1 MLGPRRRIA
10 GRAAARLR
18 RSLGFDEL
26 TARLDAVQGRLDALE
41 GSRFPSGPVYL
52 GDHRALVA
60 TRWGAKMEV
69 DTRDAL
75 LAPWLL
81 LDGLWESHVTGWM
94 HDTLKPGNVF
104 VDAGANVGYFTLL
117 GAKLVGSD
125 GRVVAIEA
133 HPATVEI
140 LRRNV
145 VINGFRDRV
154 AVWHRAAWSE
164 TADLKFH
171 QRQHY
176 AANSSLASVGPDG
189 LAALGDSEVA
199 VEVPAV
205 ALDDLLDGL
214 PRVDVIKV
222 DVEGAEVK
230 ALAGLAR
237 TLTAN
242 PHVTVLF
249 EWSPEQLS
257 QMGDRPRDLVDALT
271 GHGFTLRL
279 LEDDLAPVDAGRLLA
294 LPYGN
299 VVATR

>member
-1 MLGPRRRIA
+1 MRRA
-10 GRAAARLR
+10 
-18 RSLGFDEL
+18 LGFDEIA
-26 TARLDAVQGRLDALE
+26 ARVETLHARIDALE
-41 GSRFPSGPVYL
+41 GPRFPNGPVYL

-104 VDAGANVGYFTLL
+104 VDAGANIGYFTLL
-117 GAKLVGSD
+117 GAKLVGPA

-145 VINGFRDRV
+145 LINGHRDSV

-164 TADLKFH
+164 TTDLKFH
-171 QRQHY
+171 QREHF
-176 AANSSLASVGPDG
+176 AANSSVASVGPAG
-189 LAALGDSEVA
+189 LSALGDTEVV
-199 VEVPAV
+199 VEVPGV
-205 ALDDLLDGL
+205 ALDDLLADL
-214 PRVDVIKV
+214 PRIDVIKV
-222 DVEGAEVK
+222 DVEGAEVR
-230 ALAGLAR
+230 AFAGLAR
-237 TLTAN
+237 TLDAN
-242 PHVTVLF
+242 RGVTVMF
-249 EWSPEQLS
+249 EWSPEQLV
-257 QMGDRPRDLVDALT
+257 QMGDRPRDLLDALRR
-271 GHGFTLRL
+271 HGFRFRL
-279 LEDDLAPVDAGRLLA
+279 LEDDLAPVDVDRLLD

-299 VVATR
+299 VVAAR